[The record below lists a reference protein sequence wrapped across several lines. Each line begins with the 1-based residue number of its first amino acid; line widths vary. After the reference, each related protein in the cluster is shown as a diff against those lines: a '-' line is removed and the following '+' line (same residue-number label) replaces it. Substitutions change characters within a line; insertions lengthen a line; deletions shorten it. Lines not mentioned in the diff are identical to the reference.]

1 MWGRGYGCVVFV
13 GGIGGGREGWAV
25 RLYVYGVWLPHTQ
38 TNIFIHTHTHI
49 LTFSLFSFHSFCTAR
64 RDA

>member
-13 GGIGGGREGWAV
+13 GGIGGGRD
-25 RLYVYGVWLPHTQ
+25 RLFGCMCMVFGFLTRRQVYSFT
-38 TNIFIHTHTHI
+38 FTHI